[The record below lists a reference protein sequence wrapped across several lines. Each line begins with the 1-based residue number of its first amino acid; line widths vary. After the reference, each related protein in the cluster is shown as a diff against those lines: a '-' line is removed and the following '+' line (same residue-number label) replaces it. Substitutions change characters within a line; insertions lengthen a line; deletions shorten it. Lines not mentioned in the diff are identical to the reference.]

1 MKICIG
7 LSGGVDS
14 SVAALLLKKQGYDV
28 FGLFMQ
34 NWHDASTTLHGEC
47 EWEEDRF
54 VAEMVARK
62 IGIPFYFVD
71 LSKVYRERVVDYM
84 FDEYA
89 KGRTP
94 NPDVLCNREIKFA
107 AFWDTAKKLGADMVA
122 TGHYCRK
129 DTLKDANGNEVL
141 VAKTWGLNSDGKPAD
156 GSELTPIYRIFEGS
170 DHNKDQSYFLCQLTQ
185 EQLSTAL
192 FPIGDIDK
200 PEVRRI
206 AHEADLPSA
215 DKKDSQGICFVG
227 KVDLPTFLKQKLEPK
242 KGNVVEVFDAYY
254 EQNAQYQRIES
265 ILTSL
270 LPAGSTEPAKMISD
284 YVSETKTSA
293 TDKNGR
299 MAATTEGGDAGK
311 TNICPW
317 DLSKLERL
325 SDEDWEIISQS
336 IDYSDIHFETE
347 VYRSGKKHVKKTRWK
362 ENPLAKIVGTHDGAQ
377 FYTIGQRKGLNIL
390 HQLFKTAIANGI
402 VAKNPTENLEITVQY
417 QNGKYSLMGQNAD
430 EYPQAPALGA
440 NAVHVTMGAPVMLAG
455 INRSLFATA
464 DDELRPVMNGIYFDI
479 TTEDITFVAS
489 DGHKLV
495 RNKTFVAHGDEKA
508 AFILPKKPAT
518 LLKNLLPK
526 EQGDV
531 QIDFDDRNATFTLEN
546 YSMICRL
553 IEGRYP
559 NYNSVIPQDNP
570 HKATIDRM
578 MLISALR
585 RVSVFSSQ
593 ASSLIKLRLSENQIQ
608 ISAQDID
615 FSTSAEETLT
625 CQYTGSP
632 MSIGF
637 KSTFLIDI
645 LNNISAQEILFEL
658 ADPSRAGV
666 IVPVEQE
673 EKEDLLML
681 LMPMMLND

>member
-1 MKICIG
+1 MKFTVSSTELLSHLQAISRVINSKNSLQILDNFLLSLQGNTLTMTASDIETTMITSMEVQDVEGSGTVAVANKLILDTLREFSELPLTFHIDDTTLAMVITSANGTYNFIG
-7 LSGGVDS
+7 QSGDMYPQLPQLGDNVQHLTLSVPNLLSG
-14 SVAALLLKKQGYDV
+14 
-28 FGLFMQ
+28 
-34 NWHDASTTLHGEC
+34 
-47 EWEEDRF
+47 
-54 VAEMVARK
+54 
-62 IGIPFYFVD
+62 I
-71 LSKVYRERVVDYM
+71 SK
-84 FDEYA
+84 
-89 KGRTP
+89 
-94 NPDVLCNREIKFA
+94 
-107 AFWDTAKKLGADMVA
+107 
-122 TGHYCRK
+122 
-129 DTLKDANGNEVL
+129 
-141 VAKTWGLNSDGKPAD
+141 
-156 GSELTPIYRIFEGS
+156 
-170 DHNKDQSYFLCQLTQ
+170 
-185 EQLSTAL
+185 
-192 FPIGDIDK
+192 
-200 PEVRRI
+200 
-206 AHEADLPSA
+206 
-215 DKKDSQGICFVG
+215 
-227 KVDLPTFLKQKLEPK
+227 TF
-242 KGNVVEVFDAYY
+242 FC
-254 EQNAQYQRIES
+254 
-265 ILTSL
+265 
-270 LPAGSTEPAKMISD
+270 M
-284 YVSETKTSA
+284 
-293 TDKNGR
+293 
-299 MAATTEGGDAGK
+299 
-311 TNICPW
+311 
-317 DLSKLERL
+317 
-325 SDEDWEIISQS
+325 
-336 IDYSDIHFETE
+336 
-347 VYRSGKKHVKKTRWK
+347 
-362 ENPLAKIVGTHDGAQ
+362 
-377 FYTIGQRKGLNIL
+377 
-390 HQLFKTAIANGI
+390 
-402 VAKNPTENLEITVQY
+402 
-417 QNGKYSLMGQNAD
+417 
-430 EYPQAPALGA
+430 
-440 NAVHVTMGAPVMLAG
+440 
-455 INRSLFATA
+455 A